1 MKNDLRTA
9 LVQTYLHWE
18 NPAANRMHLAGWL
31 EQIKPGEADLVV
43 LPEVFTTGFSM
54 AASRIAEPFSGSMDT
69 LQWMRVWAS
78 QLDAVITGSVAVIE
92 QGKCYNRLLWVR
104 PDGTFTHYDK
114 RHLFRM
120 AAEDQSYT
128 AGQERIIEE
137 WRGWK
142 ICPLICYDLRF
153 PVWSRNGMVSGEP
166 LYDVLIYIANWPSA
180 RRDPWMKL
188 AVARAIENQC
198 YVLAVNRTG
207 DDGHGIPHSGDSSV
221 IDARGQYVQVPDATE
236 GIIRAQLSVRE
247 LDDFR
252 KSFPVL
258 LDADSFH
265 IS

>member
-180 RRDPWMKL
+180 RRDPW
-188 AVARAIENQC
+188 
-198 YVLAVNRTG
+198 
-207 DDGHGIPHSGDSSV
+207 
-221 IDARGQYVQVPDATE
+221 
-236 GIIRAQLSVRE
+236 
-247 LDDFR
+247 
-252 KSFPVL
+252 
-258 LDADSFH
+258 
-265 IS
+265 